1 MKILDLI
8 NEDFT
13 YKWDVIEKIPE
24 FAVLKT
30 CEQNPRW
37 HSEGNAWEHT
47 KLVCNEAMR
56 KVRLNKMFPLRKDG
70 FQDKDGYYERFNMN
84 FLAAALFHDIG
95 KGVTTKLGRDGNW
108 HSYGHEKEGE
118 KITRY
123 LLWDEDI
130 ADRELVCAL
139 VRWHMEPLH
148 IFGHKDWVQEIIN
161 ISYSCMWA
169 MLLDLEECDIKGS
182 IKSEEEMARSLDNE
196 ILENLRE
203 TIANKF
209 DCFLNPCKIPLNRRN
224 IPCER
229 MRAQRDLGNPISV
242 KVLIGL
248 SGAGKSTFIEKI
260 NDGNAVVLS
269 RDTIRTELGFCEEG
283 EKVILEASK
292 EKKVSEVFDLRLVQA
307 AKEGKNIIIDN
318 LNLKKKYRDAYKN
331 LLKNFNVV
339 WEYVYVQAPT
349 IEDNLKRRD
358 GVLDEDIIKGMVF
371 NLDWPVADEYDNIM
385 FVVSD
390 NNDGGQN

>member
-1 MKILDLI
+1 MEIKDLI
-8 NEDFT
+8 NDDYT
-13 YKWDVIEKIPE
+13 YKWEVIEKIPE
-24 FAVLKT
+24 FTTLNN
-30 CEQNPRW
+30 CRQNPRW
-37 HSEGNAWEHT
+37 HSEGDVMQHT
-47 KLVCNEAMR
+47 KMVCMEARQMVMTGKVFPYKNEQPFH
-56 KVRLNKMFPLRKDG
+56 KRLNMI
-70 FQDKDGYYERFNMN
+70 

-95 KGVTTKLGRDGNW
+95 KGVTTKLGKDGNW
-108 HSYGHEKEGE
+108 HSYGHENEGE

-148 IFGHKDWVQEIIN
+148 IFEHKDWVQEIIN

-169 MLLDLEECDIKGS
+169 MLLDLEECDVKGS
-182 IKSEEEMARSLDNE
+182 IKSEEEEVRSLDNE

-203 TIANKF
+203 TIMNKF
-209 DCFLNPCKIPLNRRN
+209 GCFLNPCKIPLNRRN

-248 SGAGKSTFIEKI
+248 SGAGKSTLIDKI

-283 EKVILEASK
+283 EKVILDASK

-331 LLKNFNVV
+331 LLKKFNVV

-349 IEDNLKRRD
+349 IEDNLKRRE
-358 GVLDEDIIKGMVF
+358 GILDEDIIKGMVF
-371 NLDWPVADEYDNIM
+371 NLDWPMAGEYDNIM
-385 FVVSD
+385 FVMSD
-390 NNDGGQN
+390 K

>member
-1 MKILDLI
+1 MTGKVFPYK
-8 NEDFT
+8 NEQPFH
-13 YKWDVIEKIPE
+13 K
-24 FAVLKT
+24 
-30 CEQNPRW
+30 
-37 HSEGNAWEHT
+37 
-47 KLVCNEAMR
+47 
-56 KVRLNKMFPLRKDG
+56 RLNMI
-70 FQDKDGYYERFNMN
+70 

-95 KGVTTKLGRDGNW
+95 KGVTTKLGKDGNW
-108 HSYGHEKEGE
+108 HSYGHENEGE

-148 IFGHKDWVQEIIN
+148 IFEHKDWVQEIIN

-169 MLLDLEECDIKGS
+169 MLLDLEECDVKGS
-182 IKSEEEMARSLDNE
+182 IKSEEEEVRSLDNE

-203 TIANKF
+203 TIMNKF
-209 DCFLNPCKIPLNRRN
+209 GCFLNPCKIPLNRRN

-248 SGAGKSTFIEKI
+248 SGAGKSTLIDKI

-283 EKVILEASK
+283 EKVILDASK

-331 LLKNFNVV
+331 LLKKFNVV

-349 IEDNLKRRD
+349 IEDNLKRRE
-358 GVLDEDIIKGMVF
+358 GILDEDIIKGMVF
-371 NLDWPVADEYDNIM
+371 NLDWPMAGEYDNIM
-385 FVVSD
+385 FVMSD
-390 NNDGGQN
+390 K